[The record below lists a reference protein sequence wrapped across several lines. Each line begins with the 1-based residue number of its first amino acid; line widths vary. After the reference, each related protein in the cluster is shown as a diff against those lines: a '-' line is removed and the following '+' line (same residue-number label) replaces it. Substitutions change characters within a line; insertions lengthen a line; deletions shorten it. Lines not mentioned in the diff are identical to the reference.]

1 MLARLIDVAVRNRF
15 LVILIAA
22 AAAAFGLF
30 QLAKLP
36 IDAVPD
42 ITNKQVQIN
51 SVAPALSPT
60 NMEKLVTFPVE
71 TALAGIPGLE
81 STRSISRNG
90 FSQVTAIF
98 TDDTD
103 IYFARQ
109 QVGERLGQLGGELP
123 DGVQPSMGP
132 VSTGLGEVLMWS
144 VRFADPDTPEGK
156 PRAGRAGPQ
165 PDGSYI
171 TPEGQVLRD
180 ETAKAAYLRTVQD
193 WIVALQMRTVPGV
206 AGVDSIGGYEKTYL
220 VQPDPAKL
228 ATYGLSFTEL
238 AEALERNN
246 LSVGANYVNRG
257 GEAFL
262 ARVDARITTMDQIS
276 NAVVAVR
283 GDVPVRVSDVATVG
297 IGGELRTGAAS
308 QNGEP
313 AVIGTTL
320 MLLGENSRTV
330 ARDSRERLEEIAKT
344 LPSGVTVD
352 VVLDRSQLVNAT
364 ISTIEKNLTEGALLV
379 IASLFLLLGNIRAAI
394 ITALVIP
401 LSFLLM
407 AIGMNELKV
416 PGNLMSLGALD
427 FGLIVDG
434 TVIIVENFLRRMA
447 ERQEHQGR
455 LLDGGERL
463 EEVSASVKEMI
474 RPSLFGQAIIFMVFA
489 PLLTFQGV
497 EGKTFSPMAITVML
511 ALLAAFVLSL
521 TVVPALL
528 AVFIRGKVAEKEV
541 KVIARSKEGYARML
555 PRAMAHPWRT
565 VGIGVAVFAFAAVV
579 FQFVG
584 REFIP
589 QLDEKNLAVSAVRI
603 PSTSLEQSAS
613 MQREVE
619 KAISALPEVELV
631 FSKTGTAE
639 VASDPMPPN
648 KSDSFVILKPQ
659 EEWPNAGMS
668 KDELVEKI
676 DARVSKLVG
685 NAYEFTQPI
694 EMRFNELIS
703 GVRGDVA
710 IKLYGDDLDQMA
722 GTADKIAATL
732 RSIEGSADVQ
742 AEQTG
747 GFPTLD
753 FAFDRT
759 AISGLGLQVE
769 EVASTVAAALGGQ
782 EAGVVFEGDRRF
794 DIVVRMPDAT
804 RDNID
809 VIGALPVMLP
819 EHAAGGGRS
828 VPLRQ
833 LVNFKETEGLNQ
845 ISRENGKR
853 LVIIQT
859 NVRDRDVGSF
869 VAEAQQ
875 KIAAQ
880 VEVSAGMYLEWG
892 GQFESLKSASQ
903 RLAIVIPITAVLI
916 FVLLFMAL
924 ESAKMAGAIF
934 AAVPLALS
942 GGVFALAL
950 TGQLFSISAAV
961 GFIVLFGVS
970 VLNGLVMM
978 TSIQARLRDGIAL
991 DEAITGGAMER
1002 FRSVLM
1008 TAIVPSLGFVP
1019 MAIAHGT
1026 GAEVQK
1032 PLAITVIGGLITAT
1046 ILTLFVLPAIC
1057 KLVLG
1062 RRTEAA
1068 PDPAGHEPAA
1078 AN

>member
-1 MLARLIDVAVRNRF
+1 MLAKLIDVSVRNRYI
-15 LVILIAA
+15 ILFITAA
-22 AAAAFGLF
+22 LAAFGLY
-30 QLAKLP
+30 QLQRLP

-81 STRSISRNG
+81 TTRSISRNG

-98 TDDTD
+98 DDSTD
-103 IYFARQ
+103 IYFDRQ
-109 QVGERLGQLGGELP
+109 QVAERLNQIGGDLP

-144 VRFADPDTPEGK
+144 IRYAEDAKPVAGK
-156 PRAGRAGPQ
+156 PGPQ
-165 PDGSYI
+165 PDGSYL
-171 TPEGQVLRD
+171 TPEGDRLTTEV
-180 ETAKAAYLRTVQD
+180 AKSAYLRTVQD

-206 AGVDSIGGYEKTYL
+206 AGIDSIGGYEKQYL
-220 VQPDPAKL
+220 VQPDPARL
-228 ATYGLSFTEL
+228 SSFGLSFNDL

-262 ARVDARITTMDQIS
+262 ARVDARITKIDQIE
-276 NAVVAVR
+276 NAVVANK
-283 GDVPVRVSDVATVG
+283 GGVPVRVRDVADVSVG
-297 IGGELRTGAAS
+297 GDLRTGAAS
-308 QNGEP
+308 ENGKQ
-313 AVIGTTL
+313 AVIGTAL

-330 ARDSRERLEEIAKT
+330 ARDAGVRIQEIKKS
-344 LPSGVTVD
+344 LPPGISLDVT
-352 VVLDRSQLVNAT
+352 LDRSELVNAT
-364 ISTIEKNLTEGALLV
+364 VETVQKNLTEGALLV
-379 IASLFLLLGNIRAAI
+379 IVSLFLLLGNIRAAI

-447 ERQEHQGR
+447 ERQQHEGR
-455 LLDGGERL
+455 LLGVGERL

-474 RPSLFGQAIIFMVFA
+474 RPSLFGQAIIFMVFV

-497 EGKTFSPMAITVML
+497 EGKTFGPMAVTVML
-511 ALLAAFVLSL
+511 ALAAAFVLSL
-521 TVVPALL
+521 TFVPAML
-528 AVFIRGKVAEKEV
+528 AVVIRGKVAEKEV
-541 KVIARSKEGYARML
+541 RIIAWTKERYARAL
-555 PRAMAHPWRT
+555 PMAMARPWAT
-565 VGIGVAVFAFAAVV
+565 IGIGVAVFLVAAVT

-589 QLDEKNLAVSAVRI
+589 QLDEKNLAVSALRI
-603 PSTSLEQSAS
+603 PSAGIEQSAA
-613 MQREVE
+613 MQRKVE
-619 KAISALPEVELV
+619 KVVASFPEVRYT

-648 KSDSFVILKPQ
+648 QSDSFVILKPQ
-659 EEWPNAGMS
+659 DEWPDPS
-668 KDELVEKI
+668 ETKDDLVERMNAKLET
-676 DARVSKLVG
+676 LVG
-685 NAYEFTQPI
+685 NSYEFTQPI

-710 IKLYGDDLDQMA
+710 IKLYGDDLDQMPT
-722 GTADKIAATL
+722 TAA
-732 RSIEGSADVQ
+732 SIGRVLQSIPGAADVRV
-742 AEQTG
+742 EQTG

-753 FAFDRT
+753 FRFNRS
-759 AISGLGLQVE
+759 AIAGLGLSVE
-769 EVASTVAAALGGQ
+769 EVANTVATALGGR

-794 DIVVRMPDAT
+794 NIVVRMPDAA
-804 RDNID
+804 RNDIEA
-809 VIGALPVMLP
+809 IGAIPVALPP
-819 EHAAGGGRS
+819 NAAGARQT

-833 LVNFKETEGLNQ
+833 LVDFRETDGLNQ

-853 LVIIQT
+853 RVVIQS
-859 NVRDRDVGSF
+859 NVRGVDVGTF
-869 VAEAQQ
+869 VDQARA
-875 KIAAQ
+875 KIDAQ
-880 VEVSAGMYLEWG
+880 VKLPTGTYLAWG
-892 GQFESLKSASQ
+892 GQFQSLQAASA
-903 RLAIVIPITAVLI
+903 RLMVVIPIAALVI

-924 ESAKMAGAIF
+924 ESAAMAAAIF
-934 AAVPLALS
+934 AAVPLAVS

-978 TSIQARLRDGIAL
+978 TSIQARLRSGMAV
-991 DEAITGGAMER
+991 DEAISGGAMER

-1008 TAIVPSLGFVP
+1008 TAVVPSLGFVP
-1019 MAIAHGT
+1019 MALAHGT

-1046 ILTLFVLPAIC
+1046 ILTLFVLPAVSR
-1057 KLVLG
+1057 LVLG
-1062 RRTEAA
+1062 RLRRRET
-1068 PDPAGHEPAA
+1068 PATDLATA
-1078 AN
+1078 

>member
-1 MLARLIDVAVRNRF
+1 MLARLIDVSVRSRYI
-15 LVILIAA
+15 ILFITAA
-22 AAAAFGLF
+22 LAAFGLY
-30 QLAKLP
+30 QLQRLP

-81 STRSISRNG
+81 TTRSISRNG

-98 TDDTD
+98 DDSTD
-103 IYFARQ
+103 IYFDRQ
-109 QVGERLGQLGGELP
+109 QVAERLNQIGGDLP

-144 VRFADPDTPEGK
+144 IRYAEDAKPVAGK
-156 PRAGRAGPQ
+156 PGPQ
-165 PDGSYI
+165 PDGSYL
-171 TPEGQVLRD
+171 TPEGDRLTTDV
-180 ETAKAAYLRTVQD
+180 AKAAYLRTVQD

-206 AGVDSIGGYEKTYL
+206 AGIDSIGGYEKQYL
-220 VQPDPAKL
+220 VQPDPARL
-228 ATYGLSFTEL
+228 PSYGLSFNDL

-262 ARVDARITTMDQIS
+262 ARVDARITKIDQIE
-276 NAVVAVR
+276 NAVVANK
-283 GDVPVRVSDVATVG
+283 GGVPVRVRDVADVSVG
-297 IGGELRTGAAS
+297 GDLRTGAAS
-308 QNGEP
+308 ENGKQ
-313 AVIGTTL
+313 AVIGTAL

-330 ARDSRERLEEIAKT
+330 ARDAGVRVQEIKKS
-344 LPSGVTVD
+344 LPPGISLDVT
-352 VVLDRSQLVNAT
+352 LDRSELVNAT
-364 ISTIEKNLTEGALLV
+364 VETVQKNLTEGALLV
-379 IASLFLLLGNIRAAI
+379 IVSLFLLLGNIRAAI

-447 ERQEHQGR
+447 ERQEHEGR
-455 LLDGGERL
+455 LLGVGERL

-474 RPSLFGQAIIFMVFA
+474 RPSLFGQAIIFMVFV

-497 EGKTFSPMAITVML
+497 EGKTFGPMAVTVML
-511 ALLAAFVLSL
+511 ALAAAFALSL
-521 TVVPALL
+521 TFVPAML
-528 AVFIRGKVAEKEV
+528 AVVIRGRVAEKEV
-541 KVIARSKEGYARML
+541 RIIAWAKERYARGL
-555 PRAMAHPWRT
+555 PMAMARPWAT
-565 VGIGVAVFAFAAVV
+565 IGTGVAVFLVAAVT

-589 QLDEKNLAVSAVRI
+589 QLDEKNLAVSALRI
-603 PSTSLEQSAS
+603 PSTGIEQSAA
-613 MQREVE
+613 MQRRVE
-619 KAISALPEVELV
+619 KIVATFPEVRYV

-648 KSDSFVILKPQ
+648 QSDSFVILKPQ
-659 EEWPNAGMS
+659 DEWPDPS
-668 KDELVEKI
+668 ETKDDLVERMNK
-676 DARVSKLVG
+676 RLETLVG
-685 NAYEFTQPI
+685 NSYEFTQPI

-710 IKLYGDDLDQMA
+710 IKLYGDDLDQMMT
-722 GTADKIAATL
+722 TAS
-732 RSIEGSADVQ
+732 SIGRVLQSIPGAADVRV
-742 AEQTG
+742 EQTG

-753 FAFDRT
+753 FRFNRS
-759 AISGLGLQVE
+759 AIAGLGLSVE
-769 EVASTVAAALGGQ
+769 EVANTVATALGGR

-794 DIVVRMPDAT
+794 NIVVRMPDAA
-804 RDNID
+804 RNDIEA
-809 VIGALPVMLP
+809 IGAIPVALPP
-819 EHAAGGGRS
+819 NAAGARQT

-833 LVNFKETEGLNQ
+833 LVDFRETDGLNQ

-853 LVIIQT
+853 RVVIQS
-859 NVRDRDVGSF
+859 NVRGVDVGTF
-869 VAEAQQ
+869 VDQARA
-875 KIAAQ
+875 KVDAQ
-880 VEVSAGMYLEWG
+880 VKLPTGTYLEWG
-892 GQFESLKSASQ
+892 GQFQSLQAASA
-903 RLAIVIPITAVLI
+903 RLMVVIPIAALVI

-924 ESAKMAGAIF
+924 ESAAMAAAIF
-934 AAVPLALS
+934 AAVPLAIS

-950 TGQLFSISAAV
+950 TGQLLSISAAV

-978 TSIQARLRDGIAL
+978 TSIQARLRSGMAV
-991 DEAITGGAMER
+991 DEAISGGAMER

-1008 TAIVPSLGFVP
+1008 TAVVPSLGFVP
-1019 MAIAHGT
+1019 MALAHGT

-1046 ILTLFVLPAIC
+1046 ILTLFVLPAVSRLI
-1057 KLVLG
+1057 LG
-1062 RRTEAA
+1062 RGQRRGT
-1068 PDPAGHEPAA
+1068 PATDLVTA
-1078 AN
+1078 

>member
-1 MLARLIDVAVRNRF
+1 MLAKLIDVSVRNRYI
-15 LVILIAA
+15 ILFITAA
-22 AAAAFGLF
+22 LAAFGLY
-30 QLAKLP
+30 QLQRLP

-81 STRSISRNG
+81 TTRSISRNG

-98 TDDTD
+98 DDSTD
-103 IYFARQ
+103 IYFDRQ
-109 QVGERLGQLGGELP
+109 QVAERLNQIGGDLP

-144 VRFADPDTPEGK
+144 IRYAEDAKPVAGK
-156 PRAGRAGPQ
+156 PGPR
-165 PDGSYI
+165 PDGSYL
-171 TPEGQVLRD
+171 TPEGDRLTTEV
-180 ETAKAAYLRTVQD
+180 AKAAYLRTVQD

-206 AGVDSIGGYEKTYL
+206 AGIDSIGGYEKQYL
-220 VQPDPAKL
+220 VQPDPARL
-228 ATYGLSFTEL
+228 SSFGLSFNDL

-246 LSVGANYVNRG
+246 LSVGGNYVNRG

-262 ARVDARITTMDQIS
+262 ARVDARITKIDQIE
-276 NAVVAVR
+276 NAVVANK
-283 GDVPVRVSDVATVG
+283 GGVPVRVRDVADVSVG
-297 IGGELRTGAAS
+297 GDLRTGAAS
-308 QNGEP
+308 ENGKQ
-313 AVIGTTL
+313 AVIGTAL

-330 ARDSRERLEEIAKT
+330 ARGAGVRIQEIKKS
-344 LPSGVTVD
+344 LPPGISLDVT
-352 VVLDRSQLVNAT
+352 LDRSELVNAT
-364 ISTIEKNLTEGALLV
+364 VETVQKNLTEGALLV
-379 IASLFLLLGNIRAAI
+379 IVSLFLLLGNIRAAI

-447 ERQEHQGR
+447 ERQEHEGR
-455 LLDGGERL
+455 LLGVGERL

-474 RPSLFGQAIIFMVFA
+474 RPSLFGQAIIFMVFV

-497 EGKTFSPMAITVML
+497 EGKTFGPMAVTVML
-511 ALLAAFVLSL
+511 ALAAAFVLSL
-521 TVVPALL
+521 TFVPAML
-528 AVFIRGKVAEKEV
+528 AVVISGKVAEKEV
-541 KVIARSKEGYARML
+541 RIIAWTKERYARAL
-555 PRAMAHPWRT
+555 PKAMARPWAT
-565 VGIGVAVFAFAAVV
+565 IGIGVAVFVVAAVT

-589 QLDEKNLAVSAVRI
+589 QLDEKNLAVSALRI
-603 PSTSLEQSAS
+603 PSAGIEQSAA
-613 MQREVE
+613 MQRKVE
-619 KAISALPEVELV
+619 KVVASFPEVRYT

-648 KSDSFVILKPQ
+648 QSDSFVILKPQ
-659 EEWPNAGMS
+659 DEWPDPS
-668 KDELVEKI
+668 ETKDDLVERMNAKLET
-676 DARVSKLVG
+676 LVG
-685 NAYEFTQPI
+685 NSYEFTQPI

-710 IKLYGDDLDQMA
+710 IKLYGDDLDQMTT
-722 GTADKIAATL
+722 TAA
-732 RSIEGSADVQ
+732 SIGRVLQSIPGAADVRV
-742 AEQTG
+742 EQTG

-753 FAFDRT
+753 FRFNRS
-759 AISGLGLQVE
+759 AIAGLGLSVE
-769 EVASTVAAALGGQ
+769 EVANTVATALGGR

-794 DIVVRMPDAT
+794 NIVVRMPDAA
-804 RDNID
+804 RNDIEA
-809 VIGALPVMLP
+809 IGAIPVALPP
-819 EHAAGGGRS
+819 NAAGARQT

-833 LVNFKETEGLNQ
+833 LVDFRETDGLNQ

-853 LVIIQT
+853 RVVIQS
-859 NVRDRDVGSF
+859 NVRGVDVGTF
-869 VAEAQQ
+869 VDQARA
-875 KIAAQ
+875 KIDAQ
-880 VEVSAGMYLEWG
+880 VKLPTGTYLEWG
-892 GQFESLKSASQ
+892 GQFQSLQAASA
-903 RLAIVIPITAVLI
+903 RLMVVIPIAALVI

-924 ESAKMAGAIF
+924 ESAAMAAAIF
-934 AAVPLALS
+934 AAMPLAVS

-978 TSIQARLRDGIAL
+978 TSIQARLRSGMAVD
-991 DEAITGGAMER
+991 DAISRGAMER

-1008 TAIVPSLGFVP
+1008 TAVVPSLGFVP
-1019 MAIAHGT
+1019 MALAHGT

-1046 ILTLFVLPAIC
+1046 ILTLFVLPAVSR
-1057 KLVLG
+1057 LVLG
-1062 RRTEAA
+1062 RTRRRETPT
-1068 PDPAGHEPAA
+1068 PDLVIA
-1078 AN
+1078 

>member
-1 MLARLIDVAVRNRF
+1 MLARLIDVSVRNRYIVLF
-15 LVILIAA
+15 ITAA
-22 AAAAFGLF
+22 LAAFGLY
-30 QLAKLP
+30 QLQRLP

-71 TALAGIPGLE
+71 TTLAGIPGLE
-81 STRSISRNG
+81 TTRSISRNG

-98 TDDTD
+98 KDSTD
-103 IYFARQ
+103 IYFDRQ
-109 QVGERLGQLGGELP
+109 QVAERLNQIGGDLP

-144 VRFADPDTPEGK
+144 IRYADDAKAVAGK
-156 PRAGRAGPQ
+156 PGPQ
-165 PDGSYI
+165 PDGSYL
-171 TPEGQVLRD
+171 TPEGDKLTSEV
-180 ETAKAAYLRTVQD
+180 AKAAYLRTVQD

-206 AGVDSIGGYEKTYL
+206 AGIDSIGGYEKQYL
-220 VQPDPAKL
+220 VQPDPARL
-228 ATYGLSFTEL
+228 SSYGLSFTDL
-238 AEALERNN
+238 ADALERNN

-262 ARVDARITTMDQIS
+262 ARVDARITRIDEIE
-276 NAVVAVR
+276 NAVVTSR
-283 GDVPVRVSDVATVG
+283 GGVPVRVRDVADVTVG
-297 IGGELRTGAAS
+297 GDLRTGAAS
-308 QNGEP
+308 ENGEQ
-313 AVIGTTL
+313 AVIGTAL

-330 ARDSRERLEEIAKT
+330 ARDAGERIQEIKKA
-344 LPSGVTVD
+344 LPPGISLDVT
-352 VVLDRSQLVNAT
+352 LDRSELVNAT
-364 ISTIEKNLTEGALLV
+364 VETVQKNLTEGALLV
-379 IASLFLLLGNIRAAI
+379 IVSLFLLLGNIRAAI

-401 LSFLLM
+401 ISFLLM

-447 ERQEHQGR
+447 ERQEHEGR
-455 LLDGGERL
+455 LLGLGERL

-497 EGKTFSPMAITVML
+497 EGKTFSPMAVTVML
-511 ALLAAFVLSL
+511 ALAAAFVLSL
-521 TVVPALL
+521 TFVPAML
-528 AVFIRGKVAEKEV
+528 AVVIRGKVAEKEV
-541 KVIARSKEGYARML
+541 RLIAWTKECYARAL
-555 PRAMAHPWRT
+555 PKAMARPWT
-565 VGIGVAVFAFAAVV
+565 TIGIGVAVFLVAAVT

-589 QLDEKNLAVSAVRI
+589 QLDEKNLAVSALRI
-603 PSTSLEQSAS
+603 PSTGIEQSLD
-613 MQREVE
+613 MQRKVE
-619 KAISALPEVELV
+619 KAVASFPEVRYV

-648 KSDSFVILKPQ
+648 QSDSFVILKPQ
-659 EEWPNAGMS
+659 DEWPDPGET
-668 KDELVEKI
+668 KDELVE
-676 DARVSKLVG
+676 RVNAKLETLVG
-685 NAYEFTQPI
+685 NSYEFTQPI

-710 IKLYGDDLDQMA
+710 IKLYGDDLDQMMA
-722 GTADKIAATL
+722 TAS
-732 RSIEGSADVQ
+732 SIGRVLQSIPGAADVRV
-742 AEQTG
+742 EQTG

-753 FAFDRT
+753 FRFDRS
-759 AISGLGLQVE
+759 AIAGLGLSVE
-769 EVASTVAAALGGQ
+769 EVANTVAAALGGR

-794 DIVVRMPDAT
+794 SIVVRMPEHSRNDIEA
-804 RDNID
+804 
-809 VIGALPVMLP
+809 IGAIPVALP
-819 EHAAGGGRS
+819 EDASGRRQT

-833 LVNFKETEGLNQ
+833 LVDFRETDGLNQ

-853 LVIIQT
+853 RVVIQS
-859 NVRDRDVGSF
+859 NVRGVDVGTF
-869 VAEAQQ
+869 VDQAKAKIDAEV
-875 KIAAQ
+875 KLP
-880 VEVSAGMYLEWG
+880 AGMYLEWG
-892 GQFESLKSASQ
+892 GQFQNLQAASQ
-903 RLAIVIPITAVLI
+903 RLMIVIPIAALMI

-924 ESAKMAGAIF
+924 ESAAMASAIF
-934 AAVPLALS
+934 AAVPLAIS
-942 GGVFALAL
+942 GGIFALAL
-950 TGQLFSISAAV
+950 SGQLFSVSAAV

-978 TSIQARLRDGIAL
+978 TSVQTRLRSGAGVDK
-991 DEAITGGAMER
+991 AITGGAMER

-1008 TAIVPSLGFVP
+1008 TAVVPSLGFVP
-1019 MAIAHGT
+1019 MALAHGT

-1046 ILTLFVLPAIC
+1046 ILTLFVLPAISR
-1057 KLVLG
+1057 LVLEREA
-1062 RRTEAA
+1062 RRREQPVILADPVEA
-1068 PDPAGHEPAA
+1068 
-1078 AN
+1078 

>member
-1 MLARLIDVAVRNRF
+1 MLARLIDVSVRSRYI
-15 LVILIAA
+15 ILFITAA
-22 AAAAFGLF
+22 LAAFGLY
-30 QLAKLP
+30 QLQRLP

-81 STRSISRNG
+81 TTRSISRNG

-98 TDDTD
+98 DDSTD
-103 IYFARQ
+103 IYFDRQ
-109 QVGERLGQLGGELP
+109 QVAERLNQIGGDLP

-144 VRFADPDTPEGK
+144 IRYAEDAKPVAGK
-156 PRAGRAGPQ
+156 PGPQ
-165 PDGSYI
+165 PDGSYL
-171 TPEGQVLRD
+171 TPEGDRLTTDV
-180 ETAKAAYLRTVQD
+180 AKAAYLRTVQD

-206 AGVDSIGGYEKTYL
+206 AGIDSIGGYEKQYL
-220 VQPDPAKL
+220 VQPDPARL
-228 ATYGLSFTEL
+228 SSYGLSFNDL

-262 ARVDARITTMDQIS
+262 ARVDARITKIDQIED
-276 NAVVAVR
+276 AVVANK
-283 GDVPVRVSDVATVG
+283 GGVPVRVRDVAAVSVG
-297 IGGELRTGAAS
+297 GDLRTGAAS
-308 QNGEP
+308 ENGEQ
-313 AVIGTTL
+313 AVIGTAL

-330 ARDSRERLEEIAKT
+330 ARDAGVRIQEIKKS
-344 LPSGVTVD
+344 LPPGISLDVT
-352 VVLDRSQLVNAT
+352 LDRSELVNAT
-364 ISTIEKNLTEGALLV
+364 VETVQKNLTEGALLV
-379 IASLFLLLGNIRAAI
+379 IVSLFLLLGNIRAAI

-447 ERQEHQGR
+447 ERQQHEGR
-455 LLDGGERL
+455 LLGVGERL

-474 RPSLFGQAIIFMVFA
+474 RPSLFGQAIIFMVFV

-497 EGKTFSPMAITVML
+497 EGKTFGPMAVTVML
-511 ALLAAFVLSL
+511 ALAAAFVLSL
-521 TVVPALL
+521 TFVPAML
-528 AVFIRGKVAEKEV
+528 AVLIRGKIAEKEV
-541 KVIARSKEGYARML
+541 RIIAWAKERYARGL
-555 PRAMAHPWRT
+555 PVAMARPWAT
-565 VGIGVAVFAFAAVV
+565 IGIGIAVFLVAAVT

-589 QLDEKNLAVSAVRI
+589 QLDEKNLAVSALRI
-603 PSTSLEQSAS
+603 PSTGIEQSAA
-613 MQREVE
+613 MQRKVE
-619 KAISALPEVELV
+619 KIVATFPEVRYV

-648 KSDSFVILKPQ
+648 QSDSFVILKPQ
-659 EEWPNAGMS
+659 DEWPDPS
-668 KDELVEKI
+668 ETKDDLVERMNK
-676 DARVSKLVG
+676 KLETLVG
-685 NAYEFTQPI
+685 NSYEFTQPI

-710 IKLYGDDLDQMA
+710 IKLYGDDLDQMMT
-722 GTADKIAATL
+722 TAS
-732 RSIEGSADVQ
+732 SIGRVLQSIPGAADVRV
-742 AEQTG
+742 EQTG

-753 FAFDRT
+753 FHFNRS
-759 AISGLGLQVE
+759 AIAGLGLSVE
-769 EVASTVAAALGGQ
+769 EVANTVATALGGR

-794 DIVVRMPDAT
+794 NIVVRMPDAA
-804 RDNID
+804 RNDIEA
-809 VIGALPVMLP
+809 IGAIPVALPP
-819 EHAAGGGRS
+819 NAAGARQT

-833 LVNFKETEGLNQ
+833 LVDFRETDGLNQ

-853 LVIIQT
+853 RVVIQS
-859 NVRDRDVGSF
+859 NVRGVDVGTF
-869 VAEAQQ
+869 VDQARA
-875 KIAAQ
+875 KIDAQ
-880 VEVSAGMYLEWG
+880 VKLPTGTYLEWG
-892 GQFESLKSASQ
+892 GQFQSLQAASA
-903 RLAIVIPITAVLI
+903 RLMVVIPIAALVI

-924 ESAKMAGAIF
+924 ESAALAAAIF
-934 AAVPLALS
+934 AAVPLAIS

-978 TSIQARLRDGIAL
+978 TSIQARLRSGMAV
-991 DEAITGGAMER
+991 DEAISGGAIER

-1008 TAIVPSLGFVP
+1008 TAVVPSLGFVP
-1019 MAIAHGT
+1019 MALAHGT

-1046 ILTLFVLPAIC
+1046 ILTLFVLPAVSR
-1057 KLVLG
+1057 LVLG
-1062 RRTEAA
+1062 RTQRRET
-1068 PDPAGHEPAA
+1068 PATDLATA
-1078 AN
+1078 

>member
-1 MLARLIDVAVRNRF
+1 MLARLIDVAVRNRY
-15 LVILIAA
+15 LVIFIITAI
-22 AAAAFGLF
+22 AAFGLF
-30 QLAKLP
+30 QLSKLP

-42 ITNKQVQIN
+42 ITNKQVQVN
-51 SVAPALSPT
+51 SVAPALSPV

-98 TDDTD
+98 SDATD

-109 QVGERLGQLGGELP
+109 QVAERLNQLGDQLP
-123 DGVQPSMGP
+123 AGVQPSMGP

-144 VRFADPDTPEGK
+144 IRYADPNTPEGK
-156 PRAGRAGPQ
+156 PRPGRPGPQ
-165 PDGSYI
+165 ADGSYI
-171 TPEGQVLRD
+171 TPEGQVVTT
-180 ETAKAAYLRTVQD
+180 ETAKAAYLRTIQD
-193 WIVALQMRTVPGV
+193 WIVALQMRNVPGV
-206 AGVDSIGGYEKTYL
+206 AGIDSIGGYEKTYL

-228 ATYGLSFTEL
+228 AAYGISFTDL
-238 AEALERNN
+238 ADALERNN

-257 GEAFL
+257 GEALL
-262 ARVDARITTMDQIS
+262 AKVDARITGMDQIANS
-276 NAVVAVR
+276 VIATR
-283 GDVPVRVSDVATVG
+283 GGVPVRLSDVAQVA

-308 QNGEP
+308 QNGKP

-330 ARDSRERLEEIAKT
+330 ARDSRERLEQIEKT
-344 LPSGVTVD
+344 LPPGIAVE

-364 ISTIEKNLTEGALLV
+364 IATIEKNLTEGAVLV
-379 IASLFLLLGNIRAAI
+379 IASLFLLLGNIRAAV

-401 LSFLLM
+401 FSFLLM
-407 AIGMNELKV
+407 AIGMNEVKV

-447 ERQEHQGR
+447 ERQEHSGR
-455 LLDGGERL
+455 LLDLGERL
-463 EEVSASVKEMI
+463 EEVAESVKEMI

-511 ALLAAFVLSL
+511 ALLGAFVLSL
-521 TVVPALL
+521 TFVPAML
-528 AVFIRGKVAEKEV
+528 AVFIRGRVAEKEV
-541 KVIARSKEGYARML
+541 KAIVWAKECYARVL
-555 PRAMAHPWRT
+555 PQAMALPWRT
-565 VGIGVAVFAFAAVV
+565 IGAGVGVFLLAAVV

-589 QLDEKNLAVSAVRI
+589 QLDEKNLAISSVRI
-603 PSTSLEQSAS
+603 PSTSLEQSAA
-613 MQREVE
+613 MQQDVE
-619 KAISALPEVELV
+619 RVVSSFPEVKLV

-648 KSDSFVILKPQ
+648 KSDGFVILKPQ
-659 EEWPNAGMS
+659 DEWPDPDLT
-668 KDELVEKI
+668 KEELIEKI
-676 DARVSKLVG
+676 DAKLNQLVG
-685 NAYEFTQPI
+685 NGYEFTQPI

-710 IKLYGDDLDQMA
+710 IKLYGDDLDKMA
-722 GTADKIAATL
+722 ATADRIAAVL
-732 RSIEGSADVQ
+732 NSIDGAADVQ

-747 GFPTLD
+747 GFPTLE
-753 FAFDRT
+753 FEFDRT
-759 AISGLGLQVE
+759 AISGLVLQIE
-769 EVASTVAAALGGQ
+769 EVANTVAAALGGR

-794 DIVVRMPDAT
+794 GIVVRMPDGL
-804 RDNID
+804 RNDID
-809 VIGALPVMLP
+809 AIGALPVMLP
-819 EHAAGGGRS
+819 DSAAGSGRS

-833 LVNFKETEGLNQ
+833 LVKLKQTEGLNQ

-853 LVIIQT
+853 LVVIQT

-869 VAEAQQ
+869 VEEARQ
-875 KIAAQ
+875 KIDA
-880 VEVSAGMYLEWG
+880 EVQIPSGMYLEWG
-892 GQFESLKSASQ
+892 GQFESLKSATQ
-903 RLAIVIPITAVLI
+903 RLAIVIPVTALLI

-924 ESAKMAGAIF
+924 ESATMAGAIF

-950 TGQLFSISAAV
+950 SGQLFSISAAV

-978 TSIQARLRDGIAL
+978 TSIQARLRSGFSVE
-991 DEAITGGAMER
+991 EAITGGAMER

-1019 MAIAHGT
+1019 MALAHGT

-1046 ILTLFVLPAIC
+1046 ILTLLVLPAVC
-1057 KLVLG
+1057 KLVVG
-1062 RRTEAA
+1062 RSRVEPPPAPEAYA
-1068 PDPAGHEPAA
+1068 MT
-1078 AN
+1078 